1 MRELEP
7 ESISAAAS
15 PVPERSTCFQLTPIA
30 VGTSL
35 VEGLSRYLNRLAT
48 EHSVSVSDFIE
59 LDVFPLPSSAA
70 EDRRRRRRLFH
81 ASCYLMDGSESHTEP
96 WIHALESATMQSGLR
111 ALTLLPYSRI
121 CEGSWLRRKRAWCP
135 HCLEV
140 WRRPHSTP
148 YEPLVWSIKVTYRCV
163 FHQVPLETNCQFC
176 GRSAAPLAGMSQP
189 GYCAWCLSWLG
200 RPTAVCEQTPDPFE
214 LWCSDQVTALI
225 AAMGKLPSLLADDA
239 ISQAMKSLLGSW
251 TDVNRSSIA
260 EYAGCTRR
268 SISTW
273 MEGTTRPRAES
284 FFRLC
289 YALNITP
296 LSFLG
301 YGGASLPSKLGTE
314 DATNLVKNVLTPSIS
329 KRKRSGSPK
338 DGRPA
343 AVIARRA
350 SDGASL
356 DQLRHALELAVQAEK
371 YVSPR
376 KIAKQLGYSSPDRV
390 LQKFSNLCSIL
401 NARRVSEANRRLD
414 RIRDRLRRALL
425 EWPPPTLKSIAQEL
439 GMSNSTAL
447 RSIDPV
453 LCQQILDHGEERK
466 DQELNNIRAL
476 FERELVAKEF
486 VSLKQFCRRH
496 GLSLPLIVSKLPDLK
511 KRYEVQY
518 GYFMEGQRSQRE
530 RDFYRQVSTAVRS
543 LQASGEYPST
553 GNVTQLSPKLRR
565 VGWDKIQRA
574 IEDAR
579 NSKNSF
585 NG

>member
-1 MRELEP
+1 
-7 ESISAAAS
+7 
-15 PVPERSTCFQLTPIA
+15 
-30 VGTSL
+30 
-35 VEGLSRYLNRLAT
+35 
-48 EHSVSVSDFIE
+48 
-59 LDVFPLPSSAA
+59 
-70 EDRRRRRRLFH
+70 
-81 ASCYLMDGSESHTEP
+81 
-96 WIHALESATMQSGLR
+96 MQSGLR

-163 FHQVPLETNCQFC
+163 FHRVPLESNCQFC
-176 GRSAAPLAGMSQP
+176 GRSSVPLAGMSQP

-214 LWCSDQVTALI
+214 LWCSDQVAALI
-225 AAMGKLPSLLADDA
+225 AAMGKLPSLLASDA
-239 ISQAMKSLLGSW
+239 ISQAMKSLLGSC
-251 TDVNRSSIA
+251 TDASRSSIA
-260 EYAGCTRR
+260 DYTGCTRR

-301 YGGASLPSKLGTE
+301 YGGALLPSKLRTE
-314 DATNLVKNVLTPSIS
+314 DTTDLVKNVSTPSIS
-329 KRKRSGSPK
+329 KRKRSGRPK

-350 SDGASL
+350 PDGSNL
-356 DQLRHALELAVQAEK
+356 EQLRHALEHAVLSEK

-376 KIAKQLGYSSPDRV
+376 KIAKQIGYSSPDRV
-390 LQKFSNLCSIL
+390 LQKFANLCSIL
-401 NARRVSEANRRLD
+401 NARRASEASRRLE

-425 EWPPPTLKSIAQEL
+425 EWPPPTLKSIAREL

-447 RSIDPV
+447 RSIDPAR
-453 LCQQILDHGEERK
+453 CQQILDRGEERK
-466 DQELNNIRAL
+466 DQELKNIREL
-476 FERELVAKEF
+476 FERELGAKEL
-486 VSLKQFCRRH
+486 VSLKQFCRCH
-496 GLSLPLIVSKLPDLK
+496 GLSLPLIVSELPDLK

-518 GYFMEGQRSQRE
+518 IDFMATKRSQRE
-530 RDFYRQVSTAVRS
+530 GDFRRQVAMAVRT
-543 LQASGEYPST
+543 LQACGEYPSA
-553 GNVTQLSPKLRR
+553 GNVTRFNPKLRR
-565 VGWDKIQRA
+565 AGWDRIQQA
-574 IEDAR
+574 IEDA
-579 NSKNSF
+579 KD
-585 NG
+585 